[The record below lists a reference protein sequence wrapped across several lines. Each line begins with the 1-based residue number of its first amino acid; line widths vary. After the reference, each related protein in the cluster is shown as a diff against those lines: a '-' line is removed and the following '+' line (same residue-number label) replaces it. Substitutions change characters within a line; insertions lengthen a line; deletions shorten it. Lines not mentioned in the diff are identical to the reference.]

1 MGGRPAFLK
10 KCFNRNNF
18 KKCMRLFSKDI
29 DFAREQKAPLHKKN
43 NHFAT
48 VQAAKRAKPGLS
60 NLNPC

>member
-29 DFAREQKAPLHKKN
+29 DFAREQKAPLHKK
-43 NHFAT
+43 T
-48 VQAAKRAKPGLS
+48 TILRRYRLLKEQ
-60 NLNPC
+60 NPAYRI